1 MHAGEHAGLESAQPS
16 ELHTSCV
23 QYYHVLL
30 VNVTRTTV
38 YKHTPNNEELL
49 RPIPPP
55 PGRARTPLGRATQ
68 TPQN

>member
-38 YKHTPNNEELL
+38 YKHTSNNDDGASLS
-49 RPIPPP
+49 RVAAAYSSPAG
-55 PGRARTPLGRATQ
+55 PGPHAAR
-68 TPQN
+68 